1 MSENNFDNN
10 KKDELHGNTEENF
23 NLYEE
28 KIVSNPWR
36 RVKRIIKYVA
46 KVIGSAVLFGVVA
59 SLVMVLIYPNVK
71 KFMGDEEPTT
81 RPVVVIPTD
90 SQTIESIEESVTE
103 ETESSIE
110 ELESSQ
116 ENESITAEPASSEV
130 ASEME
135 GTTETV
141 AGRAELESVM
151 DEKIKN
157 AFNNYSPDVSDLNI
171 MYKELN
177 FILSDLNKSM
187 VTVTALPNESALA
200 NLAYSTGAELS
211 GFIVAEDEDYFYVM
225 TLYDFVKSGAYTA
238 VTFNDGTKMVA
249 DFVMGD
255 KTTNLAVLACEKG
268 LFEEIKASVVHVAAL
283 GNSYLVQ
290 QGESVVLAG
299 NIYGQPN
306 AAAYG
311 MISAT
316 KNTLLDTDSNYRIL
330 MTNIAAAD
338 KDFGIVSNY
347 SGEIIGVIIPQREG
361 ISDMVVS
368 AYGISELKLLIG
380 RMVNGIATPYIGVHP
395 QTVTPTMQLL
405 YNMPK
410 GVYVDSV
417 EADSP
422 AYISGIQSG
431 DVITAVNGEEIT
443 NLTGLQN
450 IVYSLEAG
458 NVVEFTISRPGR
470 DEYREI
476 AIELELSVE

>member
-10 KKDELHGNTEENF
+10 KNDELHGNTEEHYD
-23 NLYEE
+23 LYRE
-28 KIVSNPWR
+28 KIVSNPWKK
-36 RVKRIIKYVA
+36 VKKFIKYVA
-46 KVIGSAVLFGVVA
+46 RIIGSAVLFGIVA
-59 SLVMVLIYPNVK
+59 SVVIALIYPNIK
-71 KFMGDEEPTT
+71 RFMAEEEPTT

-90 SQTIESIEESVTE
+90 SQNVESTE
-103 ETESSIE
+103 DTKQEITESE
-110 ELESSQ
+110 GESESHQ
-116 ENESITAEPASSEV
+116 ENESIPLETDTQQAATEESSTAIVENDRV
-130 ASEME
+130 
-135 GTTETV
+135 
-141 AGRAELESVM
+141 ELEAIM
-151 DEKIKN
+151 DDKIKY
-157 AFNNYSPDVSDLNI
+157 AFEMYNPGVGELNL

-177 FILSDLNKSM
+177 FVLSDLNKSM
-187 VTVTALPNESALA
+187 VTVTALPNENALA
-200 NLAYSTGAELS
+200 NLAYSAGAELS
-211 GFIVAEDEDYFYVM
+211 GFIVAEDDDYFYVM

-255 KTTNLAVLACEKG
+255 KTTNLAVLSCEKS
-268 LFEEIKASVVHVAAL
+268 LFEELKANVVHVAAL

-290 QGESVVLAG
+290 QGEAVLLTG

-316 KNTLLDTDSNYRIL
+316 RNTLMDTDSNYRIL
-330 MTNIAAAD
+330 MTNIAAAN
-338 KDFGIVSNY
+338 KDFGIVANV
-347 SGEIIGVIIPQREG
+347 SGEVIGVIIPQRDG
-361 ISDMVVS
+361 ISNMVVS

-380 RMVNGIATPYIGVHP
+380 RMVNGIATPYIGVQP

-431 DVITAVNGEEIT
+431 DVITAVNGENVT
-443 NLTGLQN
+443 NLSGLQN

-458 NVVEFTISRPGR
+458 SAVEFAISRPGR

-476 AIELELSVE
+476 VINLELSVE

>member
-10 KKDELHGNTEENF
+10 KKDELHGNTEDNF

-36 RVKRIIKYVA
+36 KVKRIIKYAA

-71 KFMGDEEPTT
+71 KFIGDEESTT

-90 SQTIESIEESVTE
+90 SQTIESIEETSPE
-103 ETESSIE
+103 ETQSSAE
-110 ELESSQ
+110 ELESPQ
-116 ENESITAEPASSEV
+116 ENESITAETSSSEIVTLVEGGTASSD
-130 ASEME
+130 
-135 GTTETV
+135 
-141 AGRAELESVM
+141 RAELESVM

-157 AFNNYSPDVSDLNI
+157 AFNSYSPDVSDLNL
-171 MYKELN
+171 MYKGLN

-187 VTVTALPNESALA
+187 VTVTALPNENALT

-211 GFIVAEDEDYFYVM
+211 GFIVAEDEDYFYVI

-249 DFVMGD
+249 DFVIGD
-255 KTTNLAVLACEKG
+255 KTTNLAVLACEKA
-268 LFEEIKASVVHVAAL
+268 LFEELKASVVHVAVL

-380 RMVNGIATPYIGVHP
+380 RMVNGIATPYIGVRP

-410 GVYVDSV
+410 GVYVNSV

-431 DVITAVNGEEIT
+431 DVITAVNGEEIA

-458 NVVEFTISRPGR
+458 NMVEFTISRPGK

-476 AIELELSVE
+476 VIELELSVE